1 LQSSTNMGIGR
12 TDSEAAFQE
21 FLKRIPSAT
30 NMANIAG
37 SSGQLAPPGPLD
49 NGSAYSSMGAL
60 PATDVAG
67 SSAGLGGIPRVSS
80 LDFLARLVSQPQ
92 FNAPAASTSSPV
104 VPPSNP
110 VKLEPGPG
118 LPGLVGLNPNDL
130 ANFSSSAGI
139 TAALQAVPALTA
151 AATNPL
157 AAAAAQQLHPA
168 AAAAAA
174 LQLQGQLGQLSRLTG
189 PPPTQVTSGTSR
201 SDGEVDKND
210 QRRARRML
218 SNRES
223 ARRSRRRKQE
233 HLSTLESQIQ
243 DLQDDKKDLADR
255 AQSLERRC
263 TSIEEENK
271 RLREENERLRDEL
284 HFLRTEITD
293 RKDRNGWRRD
303 NSDDEPTKRN
313 KGDDKPKENGH

>member
-1 LQSSTNMGIGR
+1 MTTKGLTNVLSVDDLVGGLFKLQSSTNMGIGR

-118 LPGLVGLNPNDL
+118 GVCMVEARQDV
-130 ANFSSSAGI
+130 FS
-139 TAALQAVPALTA
+139 
-151 AATNPL
+151 
-157 AAAAAQQLHPA
+157 
-168 AAAAAA
+168 
-174 LQLQGQLGQLSRLTG
+174 
-189 PPPTQVTSGTSR
+189 
-201 SDGEVDKND
+201 
-210 QRRARRML
+210 
-218 SNRES
+218 
-223 ARRSRRRKQE
+223 
-233 HLSTLESQIQ
+233 
-243 DLQDDKKDLADR
+243 
-255 AQSLERRC
+255 C
-263 TSIEEENK
+263 
-271 RLREENERLRDEL
+271 
-284 HFLRTEITD
+284 
-293 RKDRNGWRRD
+293 
-303 NSDDEPTKRN
+303 
-313 KGDDKPKENGH
+313 